1 MVRPFEGIF
10 GNTCELR
17 LIEFMLPLDD
27 MYFNVS
33 ELAEE
38 AGVSRTT
45 AGKIAKKFMDWGIF
59 RATNTSI
66 KTYSLNKAS
75 PIIQAIDKM
84 NDALIE
90 RMLGEEQVGEIT
102 DYFNNSYVK
111 DSNEKSVTSVPDEY
125 HKILFKNNIESP
137 YIDVYEPN
145 IKLQPNSSKRK
156 ITPIKPRRKPII
168 Q

>member
-45 AGKIAKKFMDWGIF
+45 AGKIAKKFIDWGIF

-66 KTYSLNKAS
+66 
-75 PIIQAIDKM
+75 
-84 NDALIE
+84 
-90 RMLGEEQVGEIT
+90 
-102 DYFNNSYVK
+102 
-111 DSNEKSVTSVPDEY
+111 
-125 HKILFKNNIESP
+125 
-137 YIDVYEPN
+137 
-145 IKLQPNSSKRK
+145 
-156 ITPIKPRRKPII
+156 
-168 Q
+168 

>member
-45 AGKIAKKFMDWGIF
+45 AGKIAKKFIDWGIF

-75 PIIQAIDKM
+75 PIIQAIERM

-102 DYFNNSYVK
+102 DHFNNSCQK
-111 DSNEKSVTSVPDEY
+111 DTNKKSVNSLPEEREKKLY
-125 HKILFKNNIESP
+125 QNWIESP
-137 YIDVYEPN
+137 QIYVREPN
-145 IKLQPNSSKRK
+145 IKLQPDNSKRK
-156 ITPIKPRRKPII
+156 NTPLYSRKKRII